1 MDEKLIELKKLSLGF
16 FNKIDSPSY
25 LRYLVF
31 PCQDWETFHDMNVLN
46 PAAHFALDQI
56 GLD

>member
-1 MDEKLIELKKLSLGF
+1 MMELKKLSLGF

-31 PCQDWETFHDMNVLN
+31 TCQDWETFHDMNVLN

-56 GLD
+56 GLA